1 HAEGDRVGPRRSERE
16 IDELKHRFEILARSA
31 TAKPLLRLADVGSD
45 RDPGAGENL
54 VQVDALEIA
63 ETALSDDLA
72 GGFSRDEVLVAG
84 QSRAVL
90 LGRADDDEAVTIG
103 DPRLGQAV
111 DLCNRD
117 LRQETLIQA
126 VLVDDPRN
134 RLALDEVAHELV
146 GQRPGG
152 ALVLL
157 DDRPLEKSLQIQPVP

>member
-84 QSRAVL
+84 KRRASRTHGPKQDFVL
-90 LGRADDDEAVTIG
+90 LERGRLEH
-103 DPRLGQAV
+103 DPDA
-111 DLCNRD
+111 
-117 LRQETLIQA
+117 
-126 VLVDDPRN
+126 
-134 RLALDEVAHELV
+134 V
-146 GQRPGG
+146 GQMPFGDAQGLGR
-152 ALVLL
+152 
-157 DDRPLEKSLQIQPVP
+157 